1 MENVKYDRI
10 SAGRILQKARQA
22 VGKTQEQAANTV
34 GCSLRHLIQIEG
46 GTTGLSIDLLLALCS
61 LYQITPNT
69 VLGVADQQYTN
80 DEALAISSYRTLPE
94 DTKRTARV
102 LLAALAKD
110 SENV

>member
-22 VGKTQEQAANTV
+22 IGKTQDQAANTV

-61 LYQITPNT
+61 LYQITPNA
-69 VLGVADQQYTN
+69 VLGIGDQHCPD
-80 DEALAISSYRTLPE
+80 DEALAISSYRALPE
-94 DTKRTARV
+94 DKKRIARV

-110 SENV
+110 AQNV